1 MNTDNGPHQPVMNK
15 ETVAPSALFGS
26 WQFQSQQS
34 ATGVFFGVSSAG
46 EVPVWRTE
54 LPVDLGEASEQLA
67 EDEAQLD
74 DSLAVLNSTP
84 DRIDALV
91 QRAQLASS
99 AGISF
104 DAASPDPLP
113 EPDAE
118 LLDMVQ
124 TINSPAVGVSFA
136 VGDEQQSDLETAYH
150 QFNEDMAR
158 LLRQVANFAWVETVL
173 SGDLVARSVVSW
185 TGDLDTN
192 WASGLKEEIYQ
203 LHKHSLTQALA
214 TRNIALHAVTITA
227 HSALKLSVLLATPGG
242 GLLALPLVWKYVK
255 QIMADVQRYKEIT
268 KVPI

>member
-1 MNTDNGPHQPVMNK
+1 MNN
-15 ETVAPSALFGS
+15 ETTTPSALFGS
-26 WQFQSQQS
+26 WDFQSSQN
-34 ATGVFFGVSSAG
+34 APGVSFGVSSAA
-46 EVPVWRTE
+46 EIPVWRTE
-54 LPVDLGEASEQLA
+54 LPADLDEAAQKLA
-67 EDEAQLD
+67 QDEAQLN
-74 DSLAVLNSTP
+74 DSITVLNSTP

-91 QRAQLASS
+91 RQAQMANT

-113 EPDAE
+113 EAEAE

-136 VGDEQQSDLETAYH
+136 IGSEQQSDLETAFH
-150 QFNEDMAR
+150 QFNDDMTR
-158 LLRQVANFAWVETVL
+158 LLRQVANFAWIETEL

-192 WASGLKEEIYQ
+192 WASELKEEIYQ
-203 LHKHSLTQALA
+203 LHKRSLTQALA

-268 KVPI
+268 RVPI

>member
-1 MNTDNGPHQPVMNK
+1 MNNENIALSPV
-15 ETVAPSALFGS
+15 FGS
-26 WQFQSQQS
+26 WQFQSTQDVP
-34 ATGVFFGVSSAG
+34 GVSFGVSSTV
-46 EVPVWRTE
+46 EVPVWRSE
-54 LPVDLGEASEQLA
+54 LPADPGDAALQLEQ
-67 EDEAQLD
+67 DEAQLD
-74 DSLAVLNSTP
+74 DLLTALNSTP

-91 QRAQLASS
+91 RRTQMADTAS
-99 AGISF
+99 ISF
-104 DAASPDPLP
+104 EAASPDPLP
-113 EPDAE
+113 EPEAE
-118 LLDMVQ
+118 LLDMIH
-124 TINSPAVGVSFA
+124 TINSPTVGVSFA
-136 VGDEQQSDLETAYH
+136 VGDEHKSNLETAYH
-150 QFNEDMAR
+150 QFNDDMAR
-158 LLRQVANFAWVETVL
+158 LLRQVANFAWVETEL

-203 LHKHSLTQALA
+203 LHKRSLIQALA